1 MSTVATTQDDDHPPP
16 TSAARVPAERMEMAG
31 PAFDDLFV
39 QRWAATVR
47 LALLLVDDEPSA
59 EDVAQEAFTGLLRHW
74 HQLGDPSRAQS
85 YLNRAVVNGARSAL
99 RRRRT
104 ARAWTPPHAIPD
116 PSAEELALLGDERR
130 EVLAA
135 VATLPLR
142 QREVM
147 VLRYWS
153 QLDEAATA
161 QAMGITRGT
170 VKSTAH
176 KAMAALHRRFGG
188 PSTSAGGLR

>member
-1 MSTVATTQDDDHPPP
+1 MSAVANTQDDEHPPP
-16 TSAARVPAERMEMAG
+16 VPASAVPAEPAG
-31 PAFDDLFV
+31 PAFDELFV
-39 QRWAATVR
+39 QRWGATVQ

-74 HQLGDPSRAQS
+74 HQLGDLSRAQS

-104 ARAWTPPHAIPD
+104 ARAWTPPHATPD

-130 EVLAA
+130 EVFAA
-135 VATLPLR
+135 VAALPLR
-142 QREVM
+142 QREVV

-161 QAMGITRGT
+161 EAMGITRGT

-176 KAMAALHRRFGG
+176 KAMAALHRRLGG

>member
-1 MSTVATTQDDDHPPP
+1 MSAVATTHDDERPPP
-16 TSAARVPAERMEMAG
+16 APT
-31 PAFDDLFV
+31 FDDLFV

-47 LALLLVDDEPSA
+47 LAVLLVDDEASA
-59 EDVAQEAFTGLLRHW
+59 EDVAQEAFTGLLRQW
-74 HQLGDPSRAQS
+74 HRLDDPSRAQA
-85 YLNRAVVNGARSAL
+85 YLHRAVVNGARSVL

-104 ARAWTPPHAIPD
+104 ARAWTPPHAAPEA
-116 PSAEELALLGDERR
+116 SAEELALLDDERR

-135 VATLPLR
+135 VAALPQR
-142 QREVM
+142 QREVV

-161 QAMGITRGT
+161 EAMGITRGT

-176 KAMAALHRRFGG
+176 KAVAALHRRLED
-188 PSTSAGGLR
+188 PSTSAGGER

>member
-1 MSTVATTQDDDHPPP
+1 MSAVATTHDDDPPP
-16 TSAARVPAERMEMAG
+16 PGPVEAAA

-47 LALLLVDDEPSA
+47 LALLLVDDEASA
-59 EDVAQEAFTGLLRHW
+59 EDVAQEAFTGLLRQW
-74 HQLGDPSRAQS
+74 HQLADPSRAQS
-85 YLNRAVVNGARSAL
+85 YLHRAVVNGARSVL

-104 ARAWTPPHAIPD
+104 ARAWTPPHTAPG
-116 PSAEELALLGDERR
+116 PSAEELALLDDERR
-130 EVLAA
+130 QVLAA
-135 VATLPLR
+135 VAALPQR
-142 QREVM
+142 QREVV

-161 QAMGITRGT
+161 EAMGITRGT

-176 KAMAALHRRFGG
+176 KALAALHRQLGETPPPTG
-188 PSTSAGGLR
+188 STR

>member
-1 MSTVATTQDDDHPPP
+1 MSAVASTQDDHPPP
-16 TSAARVPAERMEMAG
+16 TPAAAGPGLPAV

-39 QRWAATVR
+39 QRWAATVK

-59 EDVAQEAFTGLLRHW
+59 EDVAQEAFAGLLRHW
-74 HQLGDPSRAQS
+74 HQLDDQARAQS

-104 ARAWTPPHAIPD
+104 ARAWTPPHEVPH
-116 PSAEELALLGDERR
+116 PSAEELALLGEEHR
-130 EVLAA
+130 EVFAA
-135 VATLPLR
+135 VAALPLR
-142 QREVM
+142 QREVV

-161 QAMGITRGT
+161 EAMGITRGT

-176 KAMAALHRRFGG
+176 KAMAALHRRLGG

>member
-1 MSTVATTQDDDHPPP
+1 MSAVATTQDDDHPPP
-16 TSAARVPAERMEMAG
+16 TPATAVPAEPVAPSG

-39 QRWAATVR
+39 KRWAATVR

-59 EDVAQEAFTGLLRHW
+59 EDVAQEAFTGLLRRW
-74 HQLGDPSRAQS
+74 DQLGDPSRAQS

-104 ARAWTPPHAIPD
+104 ARAWTPPHAVPG

-135 VATLPLR
+135 VAALPLR
-142 QREVM
+142 QREVV

-161 QAMGITRGT
+161 EAMGITRGT

-176 KAMAALHRRFGG
+176 KALAALHRRLGG

>member
-1 MSTVATTQDDDHPPP
+1 MSAVATTHDDDHPPP
-16 TSAARVPAERMEMAG
+16 VTAAPAAPAG
-31 PAFDDLFV
+31 PTFDDLFV

-47 LALLLVDDEPSA
+47 LALLLVDDEASA
-59 EDVAQEAFTGLLRHW
+59 EDVAQEAFTGLLRRW
-74 HQLGDPSRAQS
+74 EQLDDPARAQS
-85 YLNRAVVNGARSAL
+85 YLNRAVVNGARSVL

-104 ARAWTPPHAIPD
+104 ARAWTPPHAAPD
-116 PSAEELALLGDERR
+116 PSAEELALLDDERR

-135 VATLPLR
+135 VAALPQR
-142 QREVM
+142 QREVV

-161 QAMGITRGT
+161 QAMGISRGT

-176 KAMAALHRRFGG
+176 KAVAALQRRLGG
-188 PSTSAGGLR
+188 PSPSSGGPR